1 MTMLKDLKRKLL
13 RNPEVR
19 MVYTA
24 FLAAVSEGRKA
35 ARKGHVVPHR
45 DVRRWLE
52 SWGTDREGKPP
63 RRR

>member
-19 MVYTA
+19 AEYTA

-35 ARKGHVVPHR
+35 ARKGHVVSHHE
-45 DVRRWLE
+45 VRRWLQ
-52 SWGTDREGKPP
+52 SWGTTRERKPP
-63 RRR
+63 TGR